1 MLKVKTCED
10 LRIKKNKRMV
20 VMYHLMHARPMIE
33 GLEWSQIH
41 ANVCRFYVIAYYLKI
56 YYYFV
61 TFCFVYNK

>member
-1 MLKVKTCED
+1 
-10 LRIKKNKRMV
+10 
-20 VMYHLMHARPMIE
+20 MHARPMIE